1 MKQTSVTDATVW
13 FFIENYPAGMALDI
27 NSDSWKDLEN
37 TERKKLRNLFASIK
51 RAVRMVL
58 MHTDSYP
65 LIPEDPSQYK
75 EFLRRTATVAEE
87 RIRKGR
93 IFSI

>member
-1 MKQTSVTDATVW
+1 MGIVPTR
-13 FFIENYPAGMALDI
+13 PLLDKT
-27 NSDSWKDLEN
+27 SDSWKDDMDPLE
-37 TERKKLRNLFASIK
+37 KKCHKNKFANIQ
-51 RAVRMVL
+51 RALSMVL